1 VDNREAKFILNAY
14 RPSGQDTGDTHFSE
28 ALKQA
33 QRDPVLARWFSES
46 LAFDTAITEKLC
58 STAVPGDLHES
69 ILAGVKVSR
78 APRWKNQRRRW
89 VIAAAVILAAIVAP
103 LAWHS
108 MRPAHPAGWQSA
120 ALDVISSLV
129 SNQSRFDAESRN
141 PNDLIA
147 WLRANHAPAG
157 DKLPDNLDKLAS
169 MGCKTF
175 LWHGKP
181 VSVICF
187 ARPDGGLIHVVIVNV
202 SAASRRS
209 IEVKPKLIQQGS
221 WATATWREGD
231 LIYMLALEGSCDQ
244 LRSYLL

>member
-14 RPSGQDTGDTHFSE
+14 RPNGQDAGDPHFAE

-33 QRDPVLARWFSES
+33 QRDPVLARWFSDS
-46 LAFDTAITEKLC
+46 IAFDAAIAEKLC
-58 STAVPGDLHES
+58 STAVPGDLREN

-78 APRWKNQRRRW
+78 APRWKKRQRRW
-89 VIAAAVILAAIVAP
+89 AIAAAVILAAIVAP

-108 MRPAHPAGWQSA
+108 MRPAHLAGWQSA

-141 PNDLIA
+141 PNDLIG

-157 DKLPDNLDKLAS
+157 EKLPDNLDKLAS

-181 VSVICF
+181 VSLICF
-187 ARPDGGLIHVVIVNV
+187 ARPDGGLIHVVIVNA
-202 SAASRRS
+202 SAASRRA
-209 IEVKPKLIQQGS
+209 IGPKPKLIQQAH

-231 LIYMLALEGSCDQ
+231 LIYMLALEGSRDQ
-244 LRSYLL
+244 LRFHLL

>member
-1 VDNREAKFILNAY
+1 VDNREARFILNAY
-14 RPSGQDTGDTHFSE
+14 RPSGQDGGDPHFAE
-28 ALKQA
+28 ALEQA
-33 QRDPVLARWFSES
+33 QRDPGLARWFSES
-46 LAFDTAITEKLC
+46 IAFDAAITEKLC
-58 STAVPGDLHES
+58 STAVPDDLRES
-69 ILAGVKVSR
+69 ILVGVKVSR
-78 APRWKNQRRRW
+78 APRWKNRQRRW
-89 VIAAAVILAAIVAP
+89 AIAAAVILAAIVAP
-103 LAWHS
+103 LAWYS
-108 MRPAHPAGWQSA
+108 MRPAHLAGWQSA

-141 PNDLIA
+141 PNDLIG
-147 WLRANHAPAG
+147 WLRANHVPAG
-157 DKLPDNLDKLAS
+157 EKLPDNLDKLAS

-202 SAASRRS
+202 SAASRRATGP
-209 IEVKPKLIQQGS
+209 KPKLIQQGR

-231 LIYMLALEGSCDQ
+231 LIYMLALEGSRDQ